1 MKIIDSHCHIHDKDF
16 PIPQNEVF
24 ENMQNAKISKAIC
37 IGENLENS
45 KLAVDFSTENSGE
58 IELVS
63 AIGVHPHEAEKY
75 SQKELIAELEQL
87 SKKPKVVAIGE
98 IGLDYFYENSNR
110 EAQKTILKAQL
121 ELAQKLNL
129 PVSFHVREAFE
140 DFWPIF
146 DEVSKNGKIRGVL
159 HSFTDSKEN
168 LNEALKRDLFVGVN
182 GISTFVKKPEELEM
196 FANIPLSKTLI
207 ETDSPFLAPKGKRG
221 KPNQPAFSKL
231 VVEDLAKKR
240 QISVEEI
247 AKITSKNT
255 EGLFNI

>member
-1 MKIIDSHCHIHDKDF
+1 M
-16 PIPQNEVF
+16 
-24 ENMQNAKISKAIC
+24 
-37 IGENLENS
+37 
-45 KLAVDFSTENSGE
+45 
-58 IELVS
+58 
-63 AIGVHPHEAEKY
+63 
-75 SQKELIAELEQL
+75 
-87 SKKPKVVAIGE
+87 AIGE

-121 ELAQKLNL
+121 ELAQELNL
-129 PVSFHVREAFE
+129 PVSFHVRGAFE

-168 LNEALKRDLFVGVN
+168 LNEALKRDLFIGVN
-182 GISTFVKKPEELEM
+182 GISTFLKKPEELEM

-231 VVEDLAKKR
+231 VVEDLAEKR
-240 QISVEEI
+240 QISVEEV

-255 EGLFNI
+255 EELFNI